1 MRKKT
6 PSFVSHQEKNVATFL
21 FSTFLTASASRQSL
35 VRAGRVPVS
44 WRASALT
51 GAKKSITIDQLVP
64 VANTGSRMLLSDA
77 RVQIAHP
84 KADLTDPSACWR
96 FALSEI
102 YLLLA
107 RARARTQARESA
119 SCMCLCSLRARA
131 SSRAHAM
138 LDAMLDAMHLTL
150 HTQCYGR
157 CHRCMGR
164 CHLFR
169 CSCSLFGDGPCGA

>member
-1 MRKKT
+1 MQGACEKNPFFRFS
-6 PSFVSHQEKNVATFL
+6 PGKNVATFL

-96 FALSEI
+96 FALSEV

-107 RARARTQARESA
+107 RARA
-119 SCMCLCSLRARA
+119 
-131 SSRAHAM
+131 
-138 LDAMLDAMHLTL
+138 
-150 HTQCYGR
+150 
-157 CHRCMGR
+157 
-164 CHLFR
+164 
-169 CSCSLFGDGPCGA
+169 

>member
-1 MRKKT
+1 M
-6 PSFVSHQEKNVATFL
+6 QGACEKSLLSLRRGDRNFTFL

-107 RARARTQARESA
+107 RTRAHTQARE
-119 SCMCLCSLRARA
+119 LSLI
-131 SSRAHAM
+131 HI
-138 LDAMLDAMHLTL
+138 
-150 HTQCYGR
+150 
-157 CHRCMGR
+157 
-164 CHLFR
+164 
-169 CSCSLFGDGPCGA
+169 